1 MSTPRPEP
9 QAYSWHV
16 YQNQRQICSRGSWD
30 AGQSTYAR
38 LMLPVVDA
46 FLLCNDATYDR
57 DTQFDVEQTS
67 FLHIQITLHPVI
79 NNTHGSRIWIT
90 VIHLTICLHNSKKT
104 TDACE
109 IL

>member
-1 MSTPRPEP
+1 
-9 QAYSWHV
+9 
-16 YQNQRQICSRGSWD
+16 
-30 AGQSTYAR
+30 
-38 LMLPVVDA
+38 MLPVVDA

-67 FLHIQITLHPVI
+67 FLHIITLHPVI

-104 TDACE
+104 TDVCE